1 MAGFWVW
8 LLVFAAILAVI
19 QILLNRKA
27 RSLNLPPGPRRF
39 PVIGNL
45 HQLGKRPHQSLAR
58 LSQQYGPLMFIKVGR
73 VPTIVVSSAEIAK
86 EVMKT
91 QDMVFANR
99 PGLFAAEKLLYG
111 GTGVI
116 FSPYGEYWRQVRKI
130 CALELLSTK
139 KVKSFQSVREEEV
152 ASMVSTISCFS
163 HGDPVNLSKMFYTLT
178 NRISCK
184 VALGHS
190 EGDQTEY
197 RLHKIVQELN
207 SLLGSFFAADL
218 FPSMGWV
225 DVLTGIRARV
235 KKNFRELDSFL
246 DEVIRNHRD
255 KGVLEPTT
263 ANKDFVDILLQAQKD
278 YSLDIPLTL
287 DNLKAIILDMFA
299 AGTETS
305 ATTLEWLMS
314 ELVKNPEAMRKAQ
327 EELHRVM
334 GVKGKLNVSEDE
346 LPELEYLHSVIKEV
360 LRLHPPA
367 PLLVPRE
374 SRNSTKINEFD
385 IPAKTRVYINAW
397 AIGRHPDYWD
407 RAEEFLPER
416 FMSSAIDFKGQT
428 FEFIPFGAGRR
439 SCPGYLFAIHTV
451 ALTVANLI
459 NHFEWAVPPGG
470 LDMAE
475 SNGIAHRKHPLFLL
489 ATPRC
494 I

>member
-1 MAGFWVW
+1 
-8 LLVFAAILAVI
+8 
-19 QILLNRKA
+19 
-27 RSLNLPPGPRRF
+27 
-39 PVIGNL
+39 
-45 HQLGKRPHQSLAR
+45 
-58 LSQQYGPLMFIKVGR
+58 MFIKVGR
-73 VPTIVVSSAEIAK
+73 VPTIVVSSAETAK

-99 PGLFAAEKLLYG
+99 HGPFATEKLFYG
-111 GTGVI
+111 GTDI
-116 FSPYGEYWRQVRKI
+116 PKI
-130 CALELLSTK
+130 CVLELLSTK
-139 KVKSFQSVREEEV
+139 KVQSFQSVREDEV
-152 ASMVSTISCFS
+152 ASMVSTISGLS
-163 HGDPVNLSKMFYTLT
+163 HGDLVNLSKMFYTLT
-178 NRISCK
+178 NCIICK

-190 EGDQTEY
+190 ERDQTEY
-197 RLHKIVQELN
+197 RLYKIVQELN
-207 SLLGSFFAADL
+207 SILRSFFAADL

-225 DVLTGIRARV
+225 DVFTGIRARI

-246 DEVIRNHRD
+246 DEVIQNHRY

-278 YSLDIPLTL
+278 YSLDIPLTM
-287 DNLKAIILDMFA
+287 DNLKAIIPDMFA

-314 ELVKNPEAMRKAQ
+314 ELLKNPAAMRRAQ

-360 LRLHPPA
+360 LRSHPPA

-374 SRNSTKINEFD
+374 SRETTKINGFD
-385 IPAKTRVYINAW
+385 IPAKTRFYINAW

-416 FMSSAIDFKGQT
+416 FMSSAIDFKGQN

-439 SCPGYLFAIHTV
+439 SCSGYLFAIHTV

-459 NHFEWAVPPGG
+459 NHFEWEVPPGG

-475 SNGIAHRKHPLFLL
+475 SDGITQRKHPLFLL

-494 I
+494 F